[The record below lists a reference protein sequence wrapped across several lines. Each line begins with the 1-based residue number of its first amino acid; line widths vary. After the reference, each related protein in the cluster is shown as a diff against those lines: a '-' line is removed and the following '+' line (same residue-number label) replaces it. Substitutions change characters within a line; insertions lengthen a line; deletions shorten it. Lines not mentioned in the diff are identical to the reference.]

1 LGPNNAPKTPIS
13 LKSWPSSDRRT
24 RMVFIT
30 YGIDEKTLRDSLEHL
45 TEEFNAATHQCACDQ
60 SFDAT
65 AVCSAMI
72 GSSSPKVG
80 QNDEITY
87 VANAPEPTTVTCQ

>member
-1 LGPNNAPKTPIS
+1 MAPGNKIVC
-13 LKSWPSSDRRT
+13 RAEAYR
-24 RMVFIT
+24 
-30 YGIDEKTLRDSLEHL
+30 

-72 GSSSPKVG
+72 GSSSPKIG
-80 QNDEITY
+80 QNCEITY